1 MDGNR
6 QICTQVIRFC
16 MEGVVQ
22 WDLLRTFEAVARLGS
37 LSSAAKA
44 LGQSQSTVSRHI
56 GKLEALSGSPLF
68 LRTNP
73 VKLTER
79 GEALIQAVLPM
90 VSASHEAALAIQDS
104 PKLHG
109 DVTLTTVGEILRW
122 VLCRHLPSFYRDY
135 PHLRLHMLADNRVSS
150 LAQGEADVAL
160 RLARP
165 SRGELTARKLHT
177 ESYGFYAASSV
188 NLHKDVPWLG
198 LTGSLASIPEQRF
211 ADRTFASRKARLL
224 VEDIETLAQSVA
236 LGLGVAILSRS
247 VAARL
252 PGLREV
258 LPQQVGGQD
267 LGPIPTRDFWIVVHR
282 RKQRI
287 PKVRAV
293 MTWLLG
299 IPSFDVR
306 EAPTHR

>member
-1 MDGNR
+1 M
-6 QICTQVIRFC
+6 
-16 MEGVVQ
+16 Q

-135 PHLRLHMLADNRVSS
+135 PHLRLHILADNRVSS

-188 NLHKDVPWLG
+188 NLHK
-198 LTGSLASIPEQRF
+198 
-211 ADRTFASRKARLL
+211 
-224 VEDIETLAQSVA
+224 
-236 LGLGVAILSRS
+236 
-247 VAARL
+247 
-252 PGLREV
+252 
-258 LPQQVGGQD
+258 
-267 LGPIPTRDFWIVVHR
+267 
-282 RKQRI
+282 
-287 PKVRAV
+287 
-293 MTWLLG
+293 
-299 IPSFDVR
+299 
-306 EAPTHR
+306 